1 MLILGAAL
9 VVAAIVLV
17 VFGVT
22 SAVVSWLLWFG
33 IVLAVVGLV
42 FVAVGALAG
51 RRNRQL

>member
-33 IVLAVVGLV
+33 IVLAVVGV
-42 FVAVGALAG
+42 FVVLGALAG